1 MVILGRA
8 LPLHHSPPPPTTFVV
23 VVDVPP
29 PPHSL
34 NRPHTTKRT
43 RTHPNTLR
51 QAPSPTRP
59 RRHRCRPSPPPPNNV
74 EEERERR
81 GTLPE
86 RPTRLCGAAFSPAAA
101 AIYALN
107 NTRRPLPAH
116 KRRQRLPLQPPFPSP
131 PTVVAPL
138 KRNQSLFPPAAVT
151 LVLDTQP
158 PVTPKPANGGHQRV
172 PLRIPV
178 PSLAPRRP
186 LLFGQ
191 NRTIAHSPPPPSMP
205 AFRVCPSVPPL
216 PSPAP
221 RRTPAPPFDRNR
233 SLSSPTATVDAPP
246 PPLMP
251 KRASPTYQVLP
262 FDFNRTTSPLP
273 AASAAVD
280 AQPPLTCEQRTLG
293 GTPTLSL
300 HHPTNSLS
308 PPLLFDQNRTLPP
321 PPALVA
327 TLDTHLPATPGTAH
341 GGHQAV
347 PHPRIYAPPLPPHP
361 PVPLFNHNRFCCHAW
376 CPFKLYIKI

>member
-158 PVTPKPANGGHQRV
+158 PVTPKPANGGHQRSQLTVFVARRRPSRPRRRKAPSNAQISKWSTQAAVRTKSDHCALAAAALDARLPVTPKSANGGHQRV
-172 PLRIPV
+172 PLR
-178 PSLAPRRP
+178 
-186 LLFGQ
+186 
-191 NRTIAHSPPPPSMP
+191 TPPSVTSTP
-205 AFRVCPSVPPL
+205 SYPCSPVRSQPIAFVTNRH
-216 PSPAP
+216 
-221 RRTPAPPFDRNR
+221 RRCA
-233 SLSSPTATVDAPP
+233 
-246 PPLMP
+246 
-251 KRASPTYQVLP
+251 
-262 FDFNRTTSPLP
+262 
-273 AASAAVD
+273 AASANAQTRKPNVPGAAV
-280 AQPPLTCEQRTLG
+280 QFQSNNLTIARRQRRRRRPASANL
-293 GTPTLSL
+293 
-300 HHPTNSLS
+300 
-308 PPLLFDQNRTLPP
+308 RTENTRWYPH
-321 PPALVA
+321 LVA
-327 TLDTHLPATPGTAH
+327 
-341 GGHQAV
+341 
-347 PHPRIYAPPLPPHP
+347 APPH
-361 PVPLFNHNRFCCHAW
+361 
-376 CPFKLYIKI
+376 